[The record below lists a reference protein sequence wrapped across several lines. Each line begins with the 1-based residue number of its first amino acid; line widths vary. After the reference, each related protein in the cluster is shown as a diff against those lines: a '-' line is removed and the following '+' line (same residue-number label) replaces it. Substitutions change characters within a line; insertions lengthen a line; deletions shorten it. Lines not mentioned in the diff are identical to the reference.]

1 MKDTLYLV
9 IKESEDKEVC
19 DIDLLTE
26 ILDDKAIPFE
36 NVADILSW
44 HEDEEDLSECKIL
57 KVKVESYYK
66 VVNNPKLTEVQLS
79 KTNSKKSKN

>member
-1 MKDTLYLV
+1 MKDTLYLI
-9 IKESEDKEVC
+9 IKESEDKEV
-19 DIDLLTE
+19 DEIDLLTE

-36 NVADILSW
+36 NVADILAW

-66 VVNNPKLTEVQLS
+66 LVNNPKLTEVQLS
-79 KTNSKKSKN
+79 KTNSKKLKK